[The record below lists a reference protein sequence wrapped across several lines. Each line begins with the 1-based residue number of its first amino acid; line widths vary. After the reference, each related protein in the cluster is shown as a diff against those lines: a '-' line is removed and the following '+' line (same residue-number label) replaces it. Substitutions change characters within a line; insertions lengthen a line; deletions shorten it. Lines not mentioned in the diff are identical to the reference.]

1 MKFQLVEI
9 ETYFPIRFVCVNI
22 LEFSIF
28 FNNKSKNK
36 KYIFCFE
43 LSSRPIVDI
52 LDITVSMWE
61 EIFLNYPRL

>member
-28 FNNKSKNK
+28 FLTTKVKIKN
-36 KYIFCFE
+36 IFSV
-43 LSSRPIVDI
+43 LNLVVDQLLIYLI
-52 LDITVSMWE
+52 LQYLCGKRY
-61 EIFLNYPRL
+61 F